1 MITNTKYIIDVY
13 AEVIYMGDQFNF
25 NVTKQTISNNSSITQ
40 TVHWTN
46 GQKKKVT
53 LINKRTK

>member
-13 AEVIYMGDQFNF
+13 AEVIYMGDKFNF

-40 TVHWTN
+40 TLNKWS
-46 GQKKKVT
+46 KKKVT

>member
-13 AEVIYMGDQFNF
+13 AEVIYMGDKFNF

>member
-13 AEVIYMGDQFNF
+13 AEVIYMGDKFNF

-46 GQKKKVT
+46 GQKKKSN
-53 LINKRTK
+53 IN

>member
-13 AEVIYMGDQFNF
+13 AEVIYMGDKFNF
-25 NVTKQTISNNSSITQ
+25 NVTKQTISNNLSITQ
-40 TVHWTN
+40 TLNKWS
-46 GQKKKVT
+46 KKKVT

>member
-13 AEVIYMGDQFNF
+13 AEVIYMGDKFNF

-40 TVHWTN
+40 TLNKWS
-46 GQKKKVT
+46 KKK
-53 LINKRTK
+53 K

>member
-13 AEVIYMGDQFNF
+13 AEVIYMGDKFNF

-40 TVHWTN
+40 TLNKWS
-46 GQKKKVT
+46 KKKSN
-53 LINKRTK
+53 IN